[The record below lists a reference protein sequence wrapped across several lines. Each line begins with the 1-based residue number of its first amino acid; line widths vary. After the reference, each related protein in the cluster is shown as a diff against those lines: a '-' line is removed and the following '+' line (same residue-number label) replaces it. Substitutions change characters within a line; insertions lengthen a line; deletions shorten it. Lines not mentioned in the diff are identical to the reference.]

1 MTGICVSPDQKLLMV
16 PAEKFPAAKPAEQ
29 EQKSVLGCLW

>member
-29 EQKSVLGCLW
+29 E